1 MSFKCLTYP
10 SMSDRLAVI
19 LASSDFHVLVASA
32 SAFTLSAKLEVDQT
46 RSPTC
51 LILTKIPDR
60 VTKYEQ
66 KTLCESSS
74 AAHIGLWIG
83 RSTQYVGH

>member
-1 MSFKCLTYP
+1 
-10 SMSDRLAVI
+10 
-19 LASSDFHVLVASA
+19 
-32 SAFTLSAKLEVDQT
+32 VDQT

-66 KTLCESSS
+66 KTLCKRSS
-74 AAHIGLWIG
+74 AAHISL
-83 RSTQYVGH
+83 

>member
-1 MSFKCLTYP
+1 MSA
-10 SMSDRLAVI
+10 RLAVI

-32 SAFTLSAKLEVDQT
+32 SAFILSAKSEVDQT

-51 LILTKIPDR
+51 LILTKILDR

-66 KTLCESSS
+66 KTLCQRSS
-74 AAHIGLWIG
+74 AARISPWVDG
-83 RSTQYVGH
+83 STQYVSD